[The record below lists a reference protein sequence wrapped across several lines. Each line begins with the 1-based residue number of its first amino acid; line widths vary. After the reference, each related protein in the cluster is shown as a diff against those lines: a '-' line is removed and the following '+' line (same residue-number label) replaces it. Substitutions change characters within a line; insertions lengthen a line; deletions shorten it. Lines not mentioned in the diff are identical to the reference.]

1 MVLHSGP
8 FKGVNPLVT
17 LVSVIVMAAF
27 IALAIL
33 FPQATT
39 ALIDQGRTFVTFYF
53 NWWYVG
59 LAASFLI
66 FLLVL
71 AFSKYGRLKLGEEH
85 EKPEFGYFTWF
96 AMLYAAGQGIGIIFW
111 SIAEPIMHL
120 SQGTPFSS
128 AVGNAEAADIAMRLA
143 YFHWGLNAWAIY
155 CIVALGLALMAYR
168 YGKPL
173 SIRYTLYPLLGEKV
187 NGWIGNLIDIIAV
200 FATLFGIA
208 TSLGLGVQQINSGL
222 NYLWDV
228 PVNSLVQV
236 ALIGVIT
243 VLALISV
250 LTGLKR
256 GIKYLSQA
264 NMWLTFLLLAFFFA
278 FGPTRYIIGGLLES
292 TGDYLRSVIPLSFY
306 TGSNATAANGAASW
320 QDSWQGWWTVFYW
333 GWWMSWAPF
342 VGVFVA
348 RVSRGRTI
356 REFIF
361 GVVGVSSL
369 LSFVWLSAYG
379 GTALYEELFGSGG
392 ISEAVSKDV
401 SLALYAT
408 FSAMDVGVIGVLAGF
423 FGTVLVATYF
433 ITSSDSGT
441 LVITT
446 ILSEGDPH
454 PLSRHRVFWGVM
466 EGAVAAVLLLVGGAW
481 ALSTLQTAAIL
492 SALPFSLIMV
502 LMAFSIVRAV
512 QQDSAFRREYSL
524 KTMMEGKT

>member
-1 MVLHSGP
+1 MILHSSP
-8 FKGVNPLVT
+8 FKGVNIFVT
-17 LVSVIVMAAF
+17 IMSLIVVGAF
-27 IALAIL
+27 IVSAIL
-33 FPQATT
+33 FPDATT
-39 ALIDQGRTFVTFYF
+39 AVIDRGRTYVTYYF

-59 LAASFLI
+59 LASFFLF
-66 FLLVL
+66 FLLCL
-71 AFSKYGRLKLGEEH
+71 AFSRYGSLKLGRSDD
-85 EKPEFGYFTWF
+85 KPEFGYFTWF

-128 AVGNAEAADIAMRLA
+128 AVSNAEAATVAMRLA

-155 CIVALGLALMAYR
+155 CIVALALALMAYR

-173 SIRYTLYPLLGEKV
+173 SIRYTLYPLFGEKV
-187 NGWIGNLIDIIAV
+187 NGWVGNLIDIVAI

-222 NYLWDV
+222 NSLWGV
-228 PVNSLVQV
+228 PVSSQIQV
-236 ALIGVIT
+236 ILIAVIS

-256 GIKYLSQA
+256 GIKILSEA
-264 NMWLTFLLLAFFFA
+264 NMWLTFLILAFFFI
-278 FGPTRYIIGGLLES
+278 FGPTRYIINGFFDSL
-292 TGDYLRSVIPLSFY
+292 GDYVQNLVPLSLY
-306 TGSNATAANGAASW
+306 SGANLVADNAQGSW
-320 QDSWQGWWTVFYW
+320 KDLWQGWWTIFYW
-333 GWWMSWAPF
+333 GWWMSWSPF

-348 RVSRGRTI
+348 RVSKGRTI

-379 GTALYEELFGSGG
+379 GSAIYVELFGQGG
-392 ISEAVSKDV
+392 ISQVVSQDL

-408 FSAMDVGVIGVLAGF
+408 FDAVDAGTVGTLAAF
-423 FGTVLVATYF
+423 FGTILVATYF

-441 LVITT
+441 LVLTT
-446 ILSEGDPH
+446 ILSEGNPH
-454 PLSRHRVFWGVM
+454 PLARHRVFWGVIQ
-466 EGAVAAVLLLVGGAW
+466 GVIAAVLLLAGGTW

-492 SALPFSLIMV
+492 SALPFSIIML
-502 LMAFSIVRAV
+502 LMAYSIYRAV
-512 QQDSAFRREYSL
+512 NEEVNQYSFSNE
-524 KTMMEGKT
+524 TNRSSENG